1 MARVRL
7 FKFKNVIMQDARWIY
22 RLKSYKKALKQL
34 SNAVALKRQRTLSIL
49 EEQGVIQS
57 FEFTHELTWKF
68 SLEQKMQSIYEQER

>member
-1 MARVRL
+1 MARARL
-7 FKFKNVIMQDARWIY
+7 FKFKDVIMQDAHWIY

-57 FEFTHELTWKF
+57 FEFTHQLAWKF